1 MTDDINDFLM
11 GGGGKA
17 ASFEEVGVVCE
28 GEIID
33 ARLAQQTD
41 MDTNAPLFWTD
52 GRPRMQL
59 VLTLQTEERAGPDD
73 DGQRRLYAKG
83 GNFEAANG
91 SGVSMKDAIAD
102 ALRKAESKK
111 LEVGGHLKVAHT
123 GVGKKTNRGFN
134 APKLFKASYK
144 PPTVSVAADDLFD
157 E

>member
-59 VLTLQTEERAGPDD
+59 VLTLQTEERATGPTMTAS
-73 DGQRRLYAKG
+73 DGSTPR
-83 GNFEAANG
+83 AATSKLPTAQG
-91 SGVSMKDAIAD
+91 S
-102 ALRKAESKK
+102 R
-111 LEVGGHLKVAHT
+111 
-123 GVGKKTNRGFN
+123 
-134 APKLFKASYK
+134 
-144 PPTVSVAADDLFD
+144 
-157 E
+157 